1 MLKPIS
7 SGRPRK
13 GAFSLSI
20 IQPEIVPPMKTDL
33 EFLTA
38 IKSYVEDAEETMDG
52 EWGHCRCIS
61 QLIKDGA
68 MPQPLYSEIIRRIE
82 ALTSND

>member
-7 SGRPRK
+7 SERPRK
-13 GAFSLSI
+13 EAFSFSI
-20 IQPEIVPPMKTDL
+20 IQPEMVPPMKTDL

>member
-1 MLKPIS
+1 
-7 SGRPRK
+7 
-13 GAFSLSI
+13 
-20 IQPEIVPPMKTDL
+20 MKIDL

-38 IKSYVEDAEETMDG
+38 IKSYVETAEETMDG
-52 EWGHCRCIS
+52 EWGYCRCIS

>member
-1 MLKPIS
+1 M
-7 SGRPRK
+7 
-13 GAFSLSI
+13 
-20 IQPEIVPPMKTDL
+20 VPPMKTDL

-38 IKSYVEDAEETMDG
+38 IKSYVETAEEIMDG
-52 EWGHCRCIS
+52 DWRTRRSIS

-68 MPQPLYSEIIRRIE
+68 MPQPLYSEIIRRIA

>member
-1 MLKPIS
+1 
-7 SGRPRK
+7 
-13 GAFSLSI
+13 
-20 IQPEIVPPMKTDL
+20 MKTDL

-52 EWGHCRCIS
+52 EWGACRSIS

-68 MPQPLYSEIIRRIE
+68 MPQPLYSEIVRRIE
-82 ALTSND
+82 ALTSNDQEVG

>member
-1 MLKPIS
+1 MKP
-7 SGRPRK
+7 
-13 GAFSLSI
+13 
-20 IQPEIVPPMKTDL
+20 DL

-38 IKSYVEDAEETMDG
+38 IKFYVEDAEETMDS